1 MPARSFGS
9 VPTPA
14 LVVPI
19 EFTMKREDY
28 AALGGHM
35 GSIVR
40 LEDVLKK
47 ARSRADDW
55 KPANPWPMEAARE
68 SE

>member
-1 MPARSFGS
+1 

-19 EFTMKREDY
+19 EFTMHLDHY

-35 GSIVR
+35 GSVVR
-40 LEDVLKK
+40 VEDVIGGTGW
-47 ARSRADDW
+47 RSEDW
-55 KPANPWPMEAARE
+55 QAGNPWPLVP
-68 SE
+68 